1 MTIPTPTVN
10 SGLPGSDLP
19 HAPLPAGLP
28 DPATLARLASEFFAT
43 PPGQAAA
50 PELSAGSGAV
60 GGVPSALPAAAPI
73 LASVSNPAPAGSP
86 LAGPGGTGTGVPGLA
101 LPQGK
106 VAGANLA
113 PSAPTHVLSLGNRAP
128 ALAPHAAAQ
137 NGLPDSV
144 VSIAPAFEPR
154 VGGAALGV
162 PQASALAADA
172 APTAAPAAGASP
184 YYFTDGALQ
193 GWQATPQDIVVPSHG
208 LASPEAFGLPGDD
221 ALRELL
227 ASNRHAPA
235 PSAPQG
241 AIPRYFID
249 DAQAAEPHALA
260 GGAHPPFDVNA
271 IRRDF
276 PILQERVNGK
286 QLVWFDNAATTH
298 KPQAVI
304 DRLAYFYAH
313 ENSNIHRAAHA
324 LAGRATDAYEHA
336 RDTVRRFIGAASP
349 DEIVFVRGTTEAIN
363 LIAKT
368 WGVQNV
374 GEGDEIVVSHLEHH
388 ANIVP
393 WQQLA
398 AQKGA
403 KLRVIPVDD
412 SGQVLLDEYRKLL
425 NDRTKIVSVTQV
437 SNALGT
443 VVPVKEIVELAHRA
457 GAKALVDGAQSI
469 SHMRVDV
476 QAIDADFF
484 VFSGHKIYGPT
495 GIGVVYGKRAILDDM
510 PPWQGGGNMIADVTF
525 ERTVFQPPPNRFEAG
540 TGNIADAVGLGA
552 ALDYVSRVGIE
563 NIARY
568 EHDLLAYA
576 TSVLAPVPGVRLVG
590 TARDKASV
598 LSFVLKGY
606 ETEEVGQALN
616 EEGIAVRS
624 GHHCAQPILR
634 RFGLEATVRPSL
646 AFYNTCDEVDALVS
660 VVRRLASRRRG

>member
-10 SGLPGSDLP
+10 PAVPGSDALALP

-28 DPATLARLASEFFAT
+28 DPAALARLAAEFFST
-43 PPGQAAA
+43 PPGQATA
-50 PELSAGSGAV
+50 PGLSAGSGAV

-73 LASVSNPAPAGSP
+73 LASTSNPAPAGSP

-106 VAGANLA
+106 AAGTNLA
-113 PSAPTHVLSLGNRAP
+113 PSAPTHVLSLGNRVP

-137 NGLPDSV
+137 NGLPDNA
-144 VSIAPAFEPR
+144 VSIAPALEPR

-162 PQASALAADA
+162 PQADA
-172 APTAAPAAGASP
+172 AASEQAARQASP

-193 GWQATPQDIVVPSHG
+193 RWHATPQDIVVPSNG

-227 ASNRHAPA
+227 AVRRDAPA
-235 PSAPQG
+235 SGAPRASG
-241 AIPRYFID
+241 ADVPRYFID
-249 DAQAAEPHALA
+249 DARAAEPHALA

-336 RDTVRRFIGAASP
+336 RETVQRFIGAASP

-398 AQKGA
+398 ALKGA

-476 QAIDADFF
+476 QALDADFF

-552 ALDYVSRVGIE
+552 ALDYVSRIGIE

-646 AFYNTCDEVDALVS
+646 AFYNTCDEVDALVR
-660 VVRRLASRRRG
+660 VVRRLATRR

>member
-227 ASNRHAPA
+227 ASNRHTPA

-298 KPQAVI
+298 KPQAVL

-368 WGVQNV
+368 WGAQNV

-476 QAIDADFF
+476 QALDADFF

>member
-10 SGLPGSDLP
+10 SGLPGSNLP

-50 PELSAGSGAV
+50 PKLSAGSGAV

-476 QAIDADFF
+476 QALDADFF

-606 ETEEVGQALN
+606 ETEEVGQSLN